1 MVKTMKVLLINPPQ
15 LFYPGSDP
23 PAGNLPLGL
32 MYIAAV
38 LERTGYEAEILDA
51 FMTNAAFL
59 KVGDTLEVGMTYG
72 KIREEIRRRKPDI
85 VGIAAPFTCQ
95 AGNAIRVGD
104 ITKEVDPN
112 ILTVVGG
119 PHVSVVPVEFLE
131 EARNIDIAVVGEGEY
146 TMVDIAKCVE
156 GKMKLCDVQGIAY
169 RRDDGAIN
177 QNAMRSFIEDLDE
190 LPYPAYH
197 LMDMEQYLSPGKIE
211 YRSFKD
217 RSVSM
222 ITSRGCPF
230 NCNFCSVHL
239 HMGKMFRAHSVDYV
253 IRHIEFVINKFGVK
267 TIFFEDDNLTFDLK
281 RFEAMCDKIIEKRL
295 KFNWETPNGIRAD
308 YLTLNLLKKMKKS
321 GCQSVFFGIES
332 GSQRILDNVIGKS
345 LNLKKVVNVAKMCKD
360 IGLKTAAFYIIGFPG
375 ESKDDML
382 KTVDLALRLKRD
394 FDVGMLLHVATPS
407 LGTRLYKECL
417 EKGYI
422 EKDLTSRAFAEV
434 RQTRGMPLI
443 RTADFTPSEVKEIA
457 AMAVRR
463 YKRLS
468 LINFLKNPG
477 LTLKT
482 AVSQPKIVLKFIQ
495 NLTAG

>member
-1 MVKTMKVLLINPPQ
+1 MKVLLINPPQ

-38 LERTGYEAEILDA
+38 LEKAGYEAEILDA
-51 FMTNAAFL
+51 FMTDTSFL
-59 KVGDTLEVGMTYG
+59 KVGDTLEVGMPYG

-95 AGNAIRVGD
+95 AEHAIRVGN
-104 ITKEVDPN
+104 IAKGIDPG

-119 PHVSVVPVEFLE
+119 PHVTAVPVEFLE
-131 EARNIDIAVVGEGEY
+131 EAKNIDVVVVGEGEY
-146 TMVDIAKCVE
+146 AMVDIAKVFE
-156 GKMKLCDVQGIAY
+156 GAKKISDVQGIAY
-169 RRDDGAIN
+169 REDGLIK
-177 QNAMRSFIEDLDE
+177 QNALRPFIEDLDE

-197 LMDMEQYLSPGKIE
+197 LVDMEQYLNPKKIE

-217 RSVSM
+217 RAISM

-230 NCNFCSVHL
+230 NCSFCSVHL
-239 HMGKMFRAHSVDYV
+239 HMGKMFRAQSVDYV
-253 IRHIEFVINKFGVK
+253 INHIEYVIKKFGVK
-267 TIFFEDDNLTFDLK
+267 TIFFEDDNLTFDMK
-281 RFEAMCDKIIEKRL
+281 RFEAICDKIIEKGI

-308 YLTLNLLKKMKKS
+308 YLTLNLLKKMKRS

-332 GSQRILDNVIGKS
+332 GDQCVLDNVIGKS
-345 LNLKKVVNVAKMCKD
+345 LNLKKVVKVAKMCKD

-375 ESKDDML
+375 EKKENMM
-382 KTVDLALRLKRD
+382 KTVELALRLKRD

-407 LGTRLYKECL
+407 LGTRLYEECVK
-417 EKGYI
+417 KGYI
-422 EKDLTSRAFAEV
+422 EEKLTSRAFAEV

-443 RTADFTPSEVKEIA
+443 GTEDFTPSEVKEIA
-457 AMAVRR
+457 VIAVRR

-468 LINFLKNPG
+468 LINYFKNPWQ
-477 LTLKT
+477 TLKT
-482 AVSQPKIVLKFIQ
+482 ALNQPGIVLKFIQ
-495 NLTAG
+495 NLQSR

>member
-1 MVKTMKVLLINPPQ
+1 MVKMVKVLLINPPQ
-15 LFYPGSDP
+15 TFYRGSDL

-38 LERTGYEAEILDA
+38 LDKAGYKVEILDA
-51 FMTNAAFL
+51 FMTDSSFR
-59 KVGDTLEVGMTYG
+59 KIGDALIVGMPYE
-72 KIREEIRRRKPDI
+72 KIKEEIRRRKPDI
-85 VGIAAPFTCQ
+85 VGIANPFTCQ
-95 AGNAIRVGD
+95 VEHAIKIGNIV
-104 ITKEVDPN
+104 KEVDPS

-119 PHVSVVPVEFLE
+119 PHVTVVPAEFLE
-131 EARNIDIAVVGEGEY
+131 EAKNIDIAVIGEGEH
-146 TMVDIAKCVE
+146 TMLDIVKFFE
-156 GKMKLCDVQGIAY
+156 GTKEIGDVQGIAY
-169 RRDDGAIN
+169 RKDGKIK
-177 QNAMRSFIEDLDE
+177 QNAPRPFIKNLDE
-190 LPYPAYH
+190 LPFPAYH
-197 LMDMEQYLSPGKIE
+197 LVDMEQYLSPKKIE

-217 RSVSM
+217 RAISM

-239 HMGKMFRAHSVDYV
+239 HMGKMFRAHSVNYV
-253 IRHIEFVINKFGVK
+253 INHIEHVVNRYGVK

-281 RFEAMCDKIIEKRL
+281 RFEAICDKILERGIR
-295 KFNWETPNGIRAD
+295 FNWETPNGIRAD

-332 GSQRILDNVIGKS
+332 GDQFVLDNIIDKR
-345 LNLKKVVNVAKMCKD
+345 LNLKEVVKVAKMCKD

-375 ESKDDML
+375 EKKENML
-382 KTVDLALRLKRD
+382 KTVELALRLKRD
-394 FDVGMLLHVATPS
+394 FDVGMLLHFATPS
-407 LGTRLYKECL
+407 LGTRLYEECQK
-417 EKGYI
+417 KGYI
-422 EKDLTSRAFAEV
+422 EENLTSRAFAEV

-443 RTADFTPSEVKEIA
+443 KTEDFTSSEVKEIA

-468 LINFLKNPG
+468 LINYFKSPMV
-477 LTLKT
+477 TLKM